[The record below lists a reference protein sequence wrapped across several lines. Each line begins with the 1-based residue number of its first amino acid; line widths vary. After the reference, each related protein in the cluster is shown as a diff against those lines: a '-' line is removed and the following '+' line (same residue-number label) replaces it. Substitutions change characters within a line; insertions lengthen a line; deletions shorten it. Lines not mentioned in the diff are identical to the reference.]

1 MKKILLLFL
10 FLFTSAVFCQ
20 TVYVTKTGEK
30 YHREGCQHLR
40 KSSSNID
47 LEEALRLS
55 YEACKVCKPPKSAST
70 SKNVVSQKNNNV
82 DSSSSNTKSVQC
94 SGKTKKG
101 VRCKRMTTISSKRCY
116 QH

>member
-1 MKKILLLFL
+1 MKKTLLLFL
-10 FLFTSAVFCQ
+10 FLFTSAVFSQ

-47 LEEALRLS
+47 LEEALRLG
-55 YEACKVCKPPKSAST
+55 YEACKVCKPPKTTST
-70 SKNVVSQKNNNV
+70 SQNIVSQKNNNAGN
-82 DSSSSNTKSVQC
+82 SPSTIKSVQC

-101 VRCKRMTTISSKRCY
+101 IRCKRMTTNSSKKCY